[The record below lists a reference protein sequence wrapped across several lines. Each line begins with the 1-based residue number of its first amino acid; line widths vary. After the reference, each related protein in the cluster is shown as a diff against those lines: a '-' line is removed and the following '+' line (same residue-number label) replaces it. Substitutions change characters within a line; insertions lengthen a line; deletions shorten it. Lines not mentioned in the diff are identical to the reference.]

1 MTQDDALYRFRVR
14 AFALAEEMGSVRAA
28 CRALGIHHS
37 TFYRWRAQVQRFGL
51 EILHPR
57 ERRRPRMPNAT
68 SPFVE
73 QRVLGY
79 ALAHPTQGPARIS
92 AELKR
97 PKWGG
102 IKISPNGVHKVLR
115 RHGLNTRAK
124 RLGLVA
130 GYAAPSEPIESHPQ
144 TPPERHIDVDHPG
157 ELVQLDCFHIG
168 RLSGTKG
175 TVWQYTAIDVAS
187 SYVWAELHITPKNP
201 SARWTS
207 ALARRVAQDLGRK
220 GWRLEAVMSDMP
232 QSSAATSSKR
242 LWNGSRHV
250 TCSSAPVGRRATAMS
265 NASRGRSS
273 RNAGS
278 LPLPATSSPDTPACA
293 MTSRSL
299 PALLQ
304 QRSIPQRSAHQRPDP
319 WRDHREGEDVVA
331 LRGMRRH
338 YSVTGQLRAHR
349 SKSPIARIRRLLRAS
364 LCPAGSSTK
373 ASSSS
378 AITPAKR

>member
-51 EILHPR
+51 DILHPR

-79 ALAHPTQGPARIS
+79 ALAYPTQGPARIS

-130 GYAAPSEPIESHPQ
+130 GYAAPPEPIESHPQ

-157 ELVQLDCFHIG
+157 ELVQMDCFHIG

-207 ALARRVAQDLGRK
+207 ALARRVAQDLAHM
-220 GWRLEAVMSDMP
+220 GWRLEAVMSDNASEFRSHEFDEAVERVKARHLFIRAGRP
-232 QSSAATSSKR
+232 QS
-242 LWNGSRHV
+242 NGYVERVQGTILEECWKPAFARYLIPRYTGLRHDLN
-250 TCSSAPVGRRATAMS
+250 RY
-265 NASRGRSS
+265 
-273 RNAGS
+273 
-278 LPLPATSSPDTPACA
+278 L
-293 MTSRSL
+293 
-299 PALLQ
+299 
-304 QRSIPQRSAHQRPDP
+304 
-319 WRDHREGEDVVA
+319 
-331 LRGMRRH
+331 H
-338 YSVTGQLRAHR
+338 YYNGDRAHNGR
-349 SKSPIARIRRLLRAS
+349 HTKGRIPGEIIGKGKMWSR
-364 LCPAGSSTK
+364 
-373 ASSSS
+373 
-378 AITPAKR
+378 